1 MFSPI
6 IIFSFI
12 PYLIASAWLFVLIYG
27 VVMLVRKRIK
37 KGIAMITLFCAPL
50 VLLAFLMSYMN
61 YDKIDCYLHAADQSK
76 CTVEN
81 NWKY

>member
-1 MFSPI
+1 
-6 IIFSFI
+6 
-12 PYLIASAWLFVLIYG
+12 
-27 VVMLVRKRIK
+27 MLVRKRIK

-61 YDKIDCYLHAADQSK
+61 YDKIDCYLHAADQSN